1 MKNSILKQILV
12 PVVIILVILTALI
25 VGTVVKV
32 FSSSY
37 QDEINQQ
44 NANTASYIGDAVSL
58 FLDGAYNVSD
68 EFTRNPDV
76 MSMETS
82 LQSPVLAS
90 VVARNPYLELIYIQ
104 DMEGVQTGRSSGTL
118 GNRKDRWWFKQ
129 MVANPQAFISK
140 SYYSVATNMPC
151 ASIFL
156 PQKSED
162 GEIVGI
168 VGVDLKLD
176 YMLSLV
182 DKYTDAKSSR
192 YSFIIDGEGVVVA
205 HPDRR
210 FIEELYNYKT
220 MTHTVSDKN
229 ADGSVKKDAAG
240 QVITREERFE
250 EDAAFTSAI
259 NALLSGKSGMA
270 QAVVDGE
277 DSFIAY
283 TPVALK
289 GKSDS
294 WGVVTVQHVSDAFK
308 LRNRILLS
316 TEIIGAIALFVAILV
331 IIFIVRTI
339 TKPIRGMVPAI
350 QQLAEGDF
358 SGSITNSKACTEIND
373 VMESLSTFSDVMK
386 ESLASMKESKI
397 SLAQAGE
404 SLKNGTADTAE
415 AITQI
420 LENIQSMDGNL
431 KHQNSSVS
439 QTAASVNQI
448 LSNIRAL
455 ETLVE
460 KQAEVV
466 QQASSAIEQMIGNIG
481 EVNRSVDKMA
491 DSFGVLAQNAESG
504 AATQTALQNQI
515 GEIEEQSKLLNE
527 ANTVIASIASQT
539 NLLAM
544 NAAIEAAHA
553 GEAGKGFAVVADE
566 IRKLSETSTSQS
578 KTIGD
583 QLKRIQETINAVVIS
598 TQKGVNDYT
607 HLANEIHE
615 TDTLVR
621 QIKAAMTEQQTG
633 SAQITGALSRL
644 NDSSAEVQKASQE
657 MTQGSRV
664 IMDEV
669 GTLQDETRAMG
680 TSMSDM
686 SASAAKINST
696 GSALSEI
703 SALMENSITEIGRQI
718 DQFEV

>member
-1 MKNSILKQILV
+1 MKNTILKQILF
-12 PVVIILVILTALI
+12 PVVIILVLLTALI

-37 QDEINQQ
+37 QVEINQQ
-44 NANTASYIGDAVSL
+44 NKNTASYIAEAVGL

-129 MVANPQAFISK
+129 MVANPQSFISK

-162 GEIVGI
+162 GGIVGI

-182 DKYTDAKSSR
+182 DKYTDEQSSR

-220 MTHTVSDKN
+220 MTHTVSEKN

-250 EDAAFTSAI
+250 EDSAFMNAI
-259 NALLSGKSGMA
+259 NSLLSGKSGTA
-270 QAVVDGE
+270 QAVVDGA
-277 DSFIAY
+277 DSFLAY

-294 WGVVTVQHVSDAFK
+294 WGVITVQHVSDAFK

-339 TKPIRGMVPAI
+339 TNPIRGMVPAI

-358 SGSITNSKACTEIND
+358 SGAIKHNKSCAEIND
-373 VMESLSTFSDVMK
+373 VMESLSTFSDTMK
-386 ESLASMKESKI
+386 ESLASMKSSKI
-397 SLAQAGE
+397 SLTEAGE
-404 SLKNGTADTAE
+404 ELKRGTADTAE
-415 AITQI
+415 AISGI
-420 LENIQSMDGNL
+420 LENIKSMDGNL
-431 KHQNSSVS
+431 NHQNASVS
-439 QTAASVNQI
+439 
-448 LSNIRAL
+448 
-455 ETLVE
+455 
-460 KQAEVV
+460 
-466 QQASSAIEQMIGNIG
+466 
-481 EVNRSVDKMA
+481 
-491 DSFGVLAQNAESG
+491 
-504 AATQTALQNQI
+504 
-515 GEIEEQSKLLNE
+515 
-527 ANTVIASIASQT
+527 
-539 NLLAM
+539 
-544 NAAIEAAHA
+544 
-553 GEAGKGFAVVADE
+553 
-566 IRKLSETSTSQS
+566 
-578 KTIGD
+578 
-583 QLKRIQETINAVVIS
+583 
-598 TQKGVNDYT
+598 
-607 HLANEIHE
+607 
-615 TDTLVR
+615 
-621 QIKAAMTEQQTG
+621 
-633 SAQITGALSRL
+633 
-644 NDSSAEVQKASQE
+644 
-657 MTQGSRV
+657 
-664 IMDEV
+664 
-669 GTLQDETRAMG
+669 
-680 TSMSDM
+680 
-686 SASAAKINST
+686 
-696 GSALSEI
+696 
-703 SALMENSITEIGRQI
+703 
-718 DQFEV
+718 